1 MFDDNNLFHIGII
14 APSSVILKSD
24 LTNGIKKLKSNGFIS
39 IKIHPDCYKKHL
51 FFAGDQRARAF
62 YEFAKDESIQ
72 ILWCARGGYG
82 AIRLLQRLKDYT
94 KQFGIPPKKLLI
106 GYSDITALHEFVRK
120 HWHWSILH
128 APMPGLKEFVKIKK
142 SGFNELK
149 QIIYGNH
156 KNTWLNEFKLKK
168 LKQISK
174 QNITGTLAGGNLSVI
189 CSLVGTQFA
198 IQAENK
204 ILFLEDINEPLYKID
219 RMVQQLALSGN
230 LTNIKALVLGSFGEM
245 TSQLAFREIFQ
256 SLGKHFQFPVFY
268 GLPVGH
274 EKNNFPLPLGG
285 QYNIDER
292 GIIQLLDWEWAH

>member
-1 MFDDNNLFHIGII
+1 MFDDNLFHIGII

-24 LTNGIKKLKSNGFIS
+24 LTNGVKKLKSNGFIS
-39 IKIHPDCYKKHL
+39 IKTHPDCFKKHL
-51 FFAGDQRARAF
+51 FFASDQRARAF

-82 AIRLLQRLKDYT
+82 AIRLLQQLKDYT
-94 KQFGIPPKKLLI
+94 KRFGTPPKKLLI

-120 HWHWSILH
+120 QWHWSILH
-128 APMPGLKEFVKIKK
+128 APMPGVKEFVKIKK

-149 QIIYGNH
+149 QIIYGNL
-156 KNTWLNEFKLKK
+156 KNTWLNEFKLKI
-168 LKQISK
+168 LQQTSK
-174 QNITGTLAGGNLSVI
+174 QNITGALAGGNLSVL

-198 IQAENK
+198 IQTENK

-219 RMVQQLALSGN
+219 RMMQQMALSGN

-292 GIIQLLDWEWAH
+292 GIIQLLDWEWKQY